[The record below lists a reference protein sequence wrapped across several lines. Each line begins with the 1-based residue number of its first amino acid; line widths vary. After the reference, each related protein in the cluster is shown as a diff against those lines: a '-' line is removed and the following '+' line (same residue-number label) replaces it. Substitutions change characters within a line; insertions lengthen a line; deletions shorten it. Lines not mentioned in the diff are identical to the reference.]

1 MISVCDFHE
10 LTQTTDFQTIKG
22 GKKISYENPPN
33 LLLLMYL
40 ISVAWDFSSRE
51 FYGL

>member
-22 GKKISYENPPN
+22 GKKISYENIPD
-33 LLLLMYL
+33 LMFLVYL
-40 ISVAWDFSSRE
+40 ISVA
-51 FYGL
+51 